1 MSEEIISAIPRRT
14 PQSSI
19 VASENRL
26 GQNLRN
32 ANALQGKSLN
42 RLDRYILSQL
52 FGPFVFFLVIFCGI
66 LWLNQAV
73 KIIDLVVGNG
83 QSGRVF
89 VEISLL
95 LLPRVLE
102 GVIAIAGFASAVFLT
117 NRLYGESELVIMMSA
132 GRGPFRLAVPY
143 LYFGAFCFFLVS
155 LMAHFISPIST
166 DQFGQRQFEIKQAF
180 VAQII
185 QEGTF
190 ISPDAS
196 VTLFFGFTGANGD
209 LRDVLIREREED
221 GGETLYTALQGK
233 ILQDDSSAQILL
245 LDGSIQRIDAGAETL
260 SVIQFDSLSYDLS
273 RFGSF
278 GVERSIGAASFTTP
292 SLLGLRQNAE
302 IPAPV
307 LQERS
312 WAIHE
317 RVLDALIAFVAP
329 LMGVAALLV
338 GRFQRTGFMVRILGA
353 VLLMVAVNA
362 LQGALVST
370 TLKSDLPIGIIYLP
384 IIFAVVTSW
393 ILLWIGSQSTVTV
406 PFLSRNRR
414 RGVPT

>member
-1 MSEEIISAIPRRT
+1 M

-19 VASENRL
+19 AAPENRL

-52 FGPFVFFLVIFCGI
+52 FGPFLFFLVIFCGI

-143 LYFGAFCFFLVS
+143 IYFGAFCFALVS
-155 LMAHFISPIST
+155 LMGHFVSPIT
-166 DQFGQRQFEIKQAF
+166 TNQFGERQFEIQQAF
-180 VAQII
+180 VAQLV
-185 QEGTF
+185 QEGAF
-190 ISPDAS
+190 ITPDDD

-209 LRDVLIREREED
+209 LRDVLIRERDENE
-221 GGETLYTALQGK
+221 GESLYTALQGK
-233 ILQDDSSAQILL
+233 ILQDESSAQILL
-245 LDGSIQRIDAGAETL
+245 LDGSIQQLDREANSL
-260 SVIQFDSLSYDLS
+260 SVIKFDSLSYDLS

-278 GVERSIGAASFTTP
+278 GVERKIGPDAMTSPA
-292 SLLGLRQNAE
+292 LLGANSSNGASQQVMDRH
-302 IPAPV
+302 
-307 LQERS
+307 RS
-312 WAIHE
+312 TVHE
-317 RVLDALIAFVAP
+317 RILDALIAFVAP
-329 LMGVAALLV
+329 LIGVAALLV
-338 GRFQRTGFMVRILGA
+338 GRFRRTGFMVRILGA

-362 LQGALVST
+362 LQGALVSA
-370 TLKSDLPIGIIYLP
+370 TLKSGLPIGIIYTP
-384 IIFAVVTSW
+384 IVVSIGISW
-393 ILLWIGSQSTVTV
+393 ILLWIGSQGKAPL
-406 PFLSRNRR
+406 PFARKTPFRE
-414 RGVPT
+414 VAA